1 MGLNKEER
9 IIPSVEKHW
18 AIFNSAGN
26 IMRWLRPFTLL
37 QRYRLLTFNPL
48 LDRRGEEKDPAA
60 RARGV
65 LPLGCA
71 SVLNCWQIDA
81 KSLRGRGGVPAG
93 IDGGRRLKLA
103 FREKSCQRTSRGG
116 DPQFFGQADLAGF
129 APGLNRFFESLGHSH
144 WV

>member
-48 LDRRGEEKDPAA
+48 LDRRGEKKIRQRG
-60 RARGV
+60 RAV
-65 LPLGCA
+65 FCLSVCA
-71 SVLNCWQIDA
+71 SVLNCWLNPSEA
-81 KSLRGRGGVPAG
+81 EEACL
-93 IDGGRRLKLA
+93 LA
-103 FREKSCQRTSRGG
+103 ST
-116 DPQFFGQADLAGF
+116 AA
-129 APGLNRFFESLGHSH
+129 AA
-144 WV
+144 